1 MPNVGGKEFPY
12 TPEGVADAG
21 AAEGGGGPPMPPQGG
36 GDTTQLMMTLV
47 KALQSLPPS
56 MLVQVFRMAMEGKG
70 GPMSAGGPAPGGPMG
85 GPGGIKSEA
94 AAGMM
99 APGGGGGVLG

>member
-12 TPEGVADAG
+12 TSEGVAAAG
-21 AAEGGGGPPMPPQGG
+21 AAQGG

-47 KALQSLPPS
+47 KALRSLPPS
-56 MLVQVFRMAMEGKG
+56 MLVQVFRMAMEGEG
-70 GPMSAGGPAPGGPMG
+70 GPMSAGGPTGGPA
-85 GPGGIKSEA
+85 GIKSEA

>member
-21 AAEGGGGPPMPPQGG
+21 QAAGGPPAPPQEG
-36 GDTTQLMMTLV
+36 GDTGALVGTLV
-47 KALQSLPPS
+47 KALRTLPPS
-56 MLVQVFRMAMEGKG
+56 LLIQVFRMAMEGEG

-85 GPGGIKSEA
+85 GPAGIKSEA
-94 AAGMM
+94 VAGMM
-99 APGGGGGVLG
+99 APGRGPELG